1 MELQDRTLFPV
12 DLFVTKLSGVGADA
26 VFLGI
31 VRIAADDDAQLV
43 SLLASTIRQM

>member
-1 MELQDRTLFPV
+1 MDVGLQDRSLFPI

-31 VRIAADDDAQLV
+31 VRVAADEDAQLV
-43 SLLASTIRQM
+43 SLLASSRR